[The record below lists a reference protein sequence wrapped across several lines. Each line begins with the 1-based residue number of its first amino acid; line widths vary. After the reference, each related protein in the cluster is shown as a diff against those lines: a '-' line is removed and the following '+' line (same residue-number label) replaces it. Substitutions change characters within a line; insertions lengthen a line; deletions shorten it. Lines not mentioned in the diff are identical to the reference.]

1 MVSLLI
7 LEQTGLEDD
16 MDKAKMLYTT
26 ECDIIIDTIK
36 FV

>member
-7 LEQTGLEDD
+7 LEQTGLEDG

-26 ECDIIIDTIK
+26 EYDIRIRTIK
-36 FV
+36 FF

>member
-7 LEQTGLEDD
+7 LEQTGLEDG
-16 MDKAKMLYTT
+16 MDKATILYTT
-26 ECDIIIDTIK
+26 EYDIIIDTIK